1 MLYNILSRVT
11 DDETMTQPG
20 VLSPTGEQVSFDD
33 FQKILLSGG
42 SSTLDHLNEAQ
53 IVKLKV
59 GSVGRMRRMY
69 KNLVEN

>member
-1 MLYNILSRVT
+1 MLYHMLLQVTPGELAGSRSQY
-11 DDETMTQPG
+11 DD
-20 VLSPTGEQVSFDD
+20 VSFDE
-33 FQKILLSGG
+33 FQRLIFTSG
-42 SSTLDHLNEAQ
+42 SSTSSLDGLNDAQ